1 MSFRVGDVV
10 TIYRK
15 IVPPGWGDEWTWAMS
30 EMIGQSAPVTKNG
43 ELGCKVGG
51 YWFPNESLMLAQSN
65 RAVKHDGV
73 RVIYDIESGTGINVQ
88 FETRIGC
95 WDANSL
101 YKIRGWSF
109 GVTFS
114 EEVITAGGLVQHI
127 HLEQIDPSNDGRVIP
142 VSEQLIDE
150 LLANG
155 WSLADG

>member
-15 IVPPGWGDEWTWAMS
+15 IEPPGWGDQWTWTMS
-30 EMIGQSAPVTKNG
+30 EMIGQSFPVTRIG
-43 ELGCKVGG
+43 ELGCKVGY

-65 RAVKHDGV
+65 RAAKQDGV
-73 RVIYDIESGTGINVQ
+73 RVIYDIESGTGIKVQ
-88 FETRIGC
+88 REARLGF
-95 WDANSL
+95 WDWCNL

-109 GVTFS
+109 GRQCS
-114 EEVITAGGLVQHI
+114 EEEITADGLVQYV
-127 HLEQIDPSNDGRVIP
+127 HLEQVESANDGTVIP
-142 VSEQLIDE
+142 TSEQLIDE